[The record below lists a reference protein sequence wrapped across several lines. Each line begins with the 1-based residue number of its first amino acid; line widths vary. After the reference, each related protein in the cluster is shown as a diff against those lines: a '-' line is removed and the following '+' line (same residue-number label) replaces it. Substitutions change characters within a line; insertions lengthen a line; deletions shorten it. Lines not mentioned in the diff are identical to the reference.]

1 MSMKFVNRICP
12 KCHNPNYM
20 VDISEYSDFKYKCM
34 NCLRYFNDS
43 DFGEKSVV
51 GWKHIWDAPDGSF
64 KGQCGNCGFIHF
76 FMEGHDNQYK
86 FCPQCGEQKG

>member
-1 MSMKFVNRICP
+1 
-12 KCHNPNYM
+12 
-20 VDISEYSDFKYKCM
+20 M

-76 FMEGHDNQYK
+76 FIEGHDNQYSEFIHFFKEGHDNQYK